1 MSALDIILAAL
12 WLVIILFV
20 AFYGSRYS
28 RGTWMEYIIGGKRFP
43 WWYVGIASVAQV
55 NPTGPITTIAKI
67 SQYGLISVFSIGYPY
82 GAAKSYFMTRVYYR
96 TGAITANQWLQE
108 S

>member
-43 WWYVGIASVAQV
+43 WWYVGIAKV
-55 NPTGPITTIAKI
+55 
-67 SQYGLISVFSIGYPY
+67 
-82 GAAKSYFMTRVYYR
+82 
-96 TGAITANQWLQE
+96 
-108 S
+108 